1 MSRLPDELVFVALGG
16 VGEIGMN
23 LALYGFGPPDAR
35 QWLAVD
41 IGISFPGPNFPG
53 VDVILPDIRFLEGQ
67 RKNLLG
73 IVITHAHEDH
83 YGALSELWPR
93 LRVPVFASP
102 FTAGLLEAKRTNGY
116 VEPGAPPVAP
126 VPITIVRPGDRRTIG
141 PFEVEFIAVAHS
153 IPEPMAL
160 AIRTPLGTVIH
171 TGDWKLDPDPVV
183 GPPTDGP
190 RLAAIGDEG
199 VLALICDSTNAMRE
213 GESPSEAD
221 VARELETI
229 VREAHGRVAFT
240 AFASN
245 VARLRSIALA
255 AAAADRQVIAVG
267 RAIRRV
273 IDVAGELGYLAGLP
287 PFLGPDAFAHTP
299 SDRCVTILT
308 GSQGEPRA
316 ALARVAEMEDNLV
329 ALAPGDLVVFSS
341 RPIPGNEKP
350 IIDIINRLV
359 ERGVKVITDR
369 DRLVHV
375 SGHPRRA
382 ELEKMYRWTRPR
394 IAIPVHGE
402 AMHLAAHSALARD
415 LGVREVMSALDGK
428 VVRLAPGRAEV
439 VDHIPTGRVYRDGSL
454 IGDLDQMGV
463 HERRRLSFAGHVSVS
478 IVMSTRGDLLADPE
492 VALAG
497 LPEADRNG
505 HPFPEIVEDAV
516 DGAFDSI
523 PKARRKDR
531 ELVAEA
537 VRRSVRAAVRE
548 AWGKKPVCTVLVSVV

>member
-1 MSRLPDELVFVALGG
+1 MSHLPDELVFVALGG

-23 LALYGFGPPDAR
+23 LALYGYGPPDAR

-41 IGISFPGPNFPG
+41 VGISFPGPSLPG
-53 VDVILPDIRFLEGQ
+53 VDVILPDIRFLEEE
-67 RKNLLG
+67 RTNLVG

-83 YGALSELWPR
+83 YGALAELWPR

-116 VEPGAPPVAP
+116 VEPGAPPVVA
-126 VPITIVRPGDRRTIG
+126 VPITIVHPGERHRIG

-183 GPPTDGP
+183 GPPTDGA

-199 VLALICDSTNAMRE
+199 VLALVCDSTNAMRD
-213 GESPSEAD
+213 GVSPSEAE
-221 VARELETI
+221 VGRELEAI
-229 VREAHGRVAFT
+229 IREAKGRVAFT

-255 AAAADRQVIAVG
+255 AAASGRQVIAVG

-273 IDVAGELGYLAGLP
+273 IDVAGELGYLDGLP
-287 PFLGPDAFAHTP
+287 PFLGPEAFAYTP
-299 SDRCVTILT
+299 ADRCVTILT

-382 ELEKMYRWTRPR
+382 ELAEMYRWTRPR
-394 IAIPVHGE
+394 IAVPVHGE
-402 AMHLAAHSALARD
+402 AMHLAAHTELARS
-415 LGVREVMSALDGK
+415 LGVREVMNAVDGK
-428 VVRLAPGRAEV
+428 VIRLAPGRAEV
-439 VDHIPTGRVYRDGSL
+439 VDHVPVGRIYRDGSI
-454 IGDLDQMGV
+454 IGDLEAVGV

-478 IVMSTRGDLLADPE
+478 VVMSDRGELLADPE
-492 VALAG
+492 VAVQG
-497 LPEADRNG
+497 LPTVDREG
-505 HPFPEIVEDAV
+505 RGFAEIVEDAV
-516 DGAFDSI
+516 DGAFESI
-523 PKARRKDR
+523 PRPRRKDR
-531 ELVAEA
+531 DLVAEA

-548 AWGKKPVCTVLVSVV
+548 AWGKKPVCTVLVTVV